1 MAGRRRS
8 SSAHHGEGEPSFG
21 CVPCIACMMG
31 VWRKVGFKLR
41 SEVDVGV
48 THVVHKEDVLR
59 CARYVYSACGLTE
72 DFASDEL
79 G

>member
-1 MAGRRRS
+1 
-8 SSAHHGEGEPSFG
+8 
-21 CVPCIACMMG
+21 MMG

-72 DFASDEL
+72 DFASDKL